1 MKREKF
7 KISSTINHL
16 MNNDSRVAFELSLL
30 MSNIK
35 KELCGMLN
43 SFLSFLGKYEKKKVH
58 HLFFLNLDSRFKSLF
73 SFIGHEQNISILEEY
88 NKKSLYLMLVKYY
101 HHLHPLTSNGNVSMK
116 ERVIENCSLNA
127 FEMHK

>member
-1 MKREKF
+1 
-7 KISSTINHL
+7 

-58 HLFFLNLDSRFKSLF
+58 HLFFLILDSRFKSLF
-73 SFIGHEQNISILEEY
+73 SFIGHEQNFYSWRVQQKIIISYACEIL
-88 NKKSLYLMLVKYY
+88 SSF
-101 HHLHPLTSNGNVSMK
+101 TSIDK
-116 ERVIENCSLNA
+116 
-127 FEMHK
+127 